1 MFSSSQSEELT
12 MGEEGVVGSMP
23 LAVATGVGGSW
34 SHRIHWK
41 LRDGRCYLLPGL
53 LAPVLF
59 RSEPQL
65 SDSPLWRVPPYMPS
79 GCFHDDFKQ
88 SRTESAEWPSQL
100 PSEMFLWGKQ
110 SVKTGVFHSTRTHQ
124 GSQDNVVTL
133 SSWEARHCVWTWV
146 SLPAY

>member
-1 MFSSSQSEELT
+1 

-23 LAVATGVGGSW
+23 LAVATGGGGSW

-65 SDSPLWRVPPYMPS
+65 TGWGRPHS
-79 GCFHDDFKQ
+79 GWVC
-88 SRTESAEWPSQL
+88 SQIHL
-100 PSEMFLWGKQ
+100 FGE
-110 SVKTGVFHSTRTHQ
+110 
-124 GSQDNVVTL
+124 
-133 SSWEARHCVWTWV
+133 
-146 SLPAY
+146 SLPTCPVVFP

>member
-1 MFSSSQSEELT
+1 

-65 SDSPLWRVPPYMPS
+65 TGWGHPHS
-79 GCFHDDFKQ
+79 GWVC
-88 SRTESAEWPSQL
+88 SQIHL
-100 PSEMFLWGKQ
+100 FGE
-110 SVKTGVFHSTRTHQ
+110 
-124 GSQDNVVTL
+124 
-133 SSWEARHCVWTWV
+133 
-146 SLPAY
+146 SLPTCPVVFP

>member
-1 MFSSSQSEELT
+1 

-59 RSEPQL
+59 HSEPQL

-79 GCFHDDFKQ
+79 GVSMMTSNKAAPRVLSGRLNYPLRC
-88 SRTESAEWPSQL
+88 SR
-100 PSEMFLWGKQ
+100 G
-110 SVKTGVFHSTRTHQ
+110 
-124 GSQDNVVTL
+124 GSRV
-133 SSWEARHCVWTWV
+133 
-146 SLPAY
+146 